1 MLKVKYCMAL
11 LICRP
16 LKVRKRGTE
25 YNDDYPGFGVEGIK
39 YKGGLEQ
46 PIYSIHEV
54 QKANTL
60 SIKQQPALMD
70 CTTALPYP
78 ISSRA

>member
-1 MLKVKYCMAL
+1 MLKVKYCMTL
-11 LICRP
+11 LMCRP

-25 YNDDYPGFGVEGIK
+25 YNDDYLGFGVEGMK

-54 QKANTL
+54 QKANT
-60 SIKQQPALMD
+60 
-70 CTTALPYP
+70 
-78 ISSRA
+78 